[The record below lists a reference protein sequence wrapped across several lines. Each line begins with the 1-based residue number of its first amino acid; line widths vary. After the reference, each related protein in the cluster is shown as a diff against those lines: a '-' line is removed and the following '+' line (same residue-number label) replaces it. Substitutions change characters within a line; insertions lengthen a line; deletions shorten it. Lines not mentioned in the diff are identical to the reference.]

1 MRLFTF
7 LKEVQLEMKR
17 VNWPTRRQVVQNT
30 LLVIAISI
38 VVAIFLGILDFIF
51 ISILERFFI

>member
-17 VNWPTRRQVVQNT
+17 VNWPTRQQVVQNT
-30 LLVIAISI
+30 ALVLAIS
-38 VVAIFLGILDFIF
+38 VAVAIFLGMLDFIF
-51 ISILERFFI
+51 VSLLERFFI